1 MIQTENMH
9 IRPILFSI
17 SEDMWP
23 DITKATISN
32 VGDMYGNAIRVW
44 GSLENAPADNSYY
57 VSGRDEAVFGIY
69 GTPVLAIDKNN
80 DGIFTPSNTE
90 SKDAWMYND
99 EKNWFRGYYS
109 FAAVLPDTDLL
120 ESDVIGTFVSSSS
133 VAIGSDGKDVNYV
146 NVLTLDFDDSGFDL
160 AENQIDLMYAFRNID
175 NSNENASSVDLN
187 FNHAFAILNIKQSA
201 QSIANKKMVRDLK
214 IYGIHRSISGNL
226 KFRQEMYEISDKVS
240 SAIRSEELSNN
251 MSELLLEGVKAT
263 PESPYASFTGAFT
276 TDEEGNGILI
286 NKLLVFPETLSEDN
300 PLILAIKYTEPAE
313 QGNLVLYEKVA
324 RITTGVWSPGSN
336 YTYKIEL

>member
-1 MIQTENMH
+1 MQIENKNA
-9 IRPILFSI
+9 RPIVFST
-17 SEDMWP
+17 SEDKWP

-32 VGDMYGNAIRVW
+32 VGDMYENAFRVW
-44 GSLENAPADNSYY
+44 GSWKNDPADNSYY
-57 VSGRDEAVFGIY
+57 NNDGDEAVFGTN
-69 GTPVLAIDKNN
+69 GTAVLAIDKNY
-80 DGIFTPSNTE
+80 DGMFTPSNAE
-90 SKDAWMYND
+90 SKDAWIYND

-324 RITTGVWSPGSN
+324 RITTGAWTSGSN